1 MRRTDGTATP
11 VALVSPHGSG
21 NPPNG
26 FLRENT
32 KSDKIPFVQLGLMNN
47 PARDPLKEITRI
59 ADLGFAFVDLT
70 LEPPQTRPEQ
80 VDARRIRRALERYEL
95 GVVGH
100 TAYYLPFASA
110 YDSIRDAAVA
120 EAEKCLRVFADVGCP
135 LMNVHLD
142 TRAPG
147 HDPLWILQRNA
158 DAFAR
163 LLPTAAELAITLML
177 ENGEGDTAA
186 TLGPI
191 LDDLPALTL
200 HLDVGHA
207 NIGTRKSHV
216 PGLLEQYG
224 DRLRHV
230 HLSDNKG
237 KGDDHLAIG
246 AGTIDWRR
254 ELRAVKA
261 TGYDGAITL
270 EVFYGDSDLI
280 TYSRERVTR
289 VWESL

>member
-1 MRRTDGTATP
+1 
-11 VALVSPHGSG
+11 
-21 NPPNG
+21 
-26 FLRENT
+26 
-32 KSDKIPFVQLGLMNN
+32 MNN
-47 PARDPLKEITRI
+47 PARDPMKEITRI
-59 ADLGFAFVDLT
+59 ADLGFSFVDLT
-70 LEPPQTRPEQ
+70 LEPPQARPEQ
-80 VDARRIRRALERYEL
+80 VDARRLRKALEKYGL

-110 YDSIRDAAVA
+110 YDSIRDAAIA
-120 EAEKCLRVFADVGCP
+120 EAEKCLRVFAEVGSP
-135 LMNVHLD
+135 IMNLHLD
-142 TRAPG
+142 SRAPG

-158 DAFAR
+158 GAFER
-163 LLPTAAELAITLML
+163 LLPTADEMGITLMV
-177 ENGEGDTAA
+177 ENSEGDTVA
-186 TLGPI
+186 TLAPI
-191 LDDLPALTL
+191 LDVLPSVGL

-216 PGLLEQYG
+216 PGLLEKYG

-261 TGYDGAITL
+261 TGYDGTITL

-280 TYSRERVTR
+280 TYSRERVER
-289 VWESL
+289 LWQSL